1 MQSAGGHGGLRFA
14 ARPKKSFTTNGWHR
28 YVRYGIF
35 SWSVA
40 SSCVSTIT
48 CGRGCCGVH
57 VGTCTPK
64 KSRADAELCRRR
76 ALQLVLQVVAGA
88 GLCHF
93 RYLLRT
99 QIPEVTEQRMTVLL
113 QNTQHANNRTD
124 TRNMYKIKSDLGP
137 QAQGSAQT

>member
-1 MQSAGGHGGLRFA
+1 MLNCAG
-14 ARPKKSFTTNGWHR
+14 
-28 YVRYGIF
+28 
-35 SWSVA
+35 
-40 SSCVSTIT
+40 
-48 CGRGCCGVH
+48 
-57 VGTCTPK
+57 
-64 KSRADAELCRRR
+64 E
-76 ALQLVLQVVAGA
+76 
-88 GLCHF
+88 GLCNSFYKLWQAQGSAIF